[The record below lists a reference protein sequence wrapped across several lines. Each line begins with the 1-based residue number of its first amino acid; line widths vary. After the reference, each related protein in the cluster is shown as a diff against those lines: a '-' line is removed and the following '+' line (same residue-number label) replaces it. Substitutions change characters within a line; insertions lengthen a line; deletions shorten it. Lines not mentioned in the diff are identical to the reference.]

1 MHQLALSRLAF
12 TDPEMTD
19 LPTLSYTST
28 SEILTFSEAWKDY
41 PFGRSLPV
49 QDITGCIPPPAFMCF
64 GESQSE
70 TA

>member
-28 SEILTFSEAWKDY
+28 SEILTFSEAWKGY

-49 QDITGCIPPPAFMCF
+49 
-64 GESQSE
+64 
-70 TA
+70 